1 MSLLL
6 LRVRLGFR
14 TLLGIRDMR
23 SARLRAEIARLKERR
38 NG

>member
-23 SARLRAEIARLKERR
+23 SARLRSEIAQLKGQR